1 MAILIKQI
9 VCKFLSNMFHPL
21 TSDVSSAFNYKA
33 LFLHSPLP
41 MFTCDERGYVD
52 SFNAAAEQLW
62 ARAPEPGK
70 HKWCGSIQLLNTSSV
85 ALPPDKFPMAIAFTQ
100 RKAVENLE
108 LVVKRS
114 DDTYRNVMAF
124 AQPVFNTAGAVTAGF
139 GTLIDITENKTAKE
153 KQAMLSAIVESSD
166 DAIISKNLHG
176 LITSWNRGAQKIFGY
191 TEDEVVGKHISILI
205 PEELKEEEEHIIA
218 KIKAGK
224 KIDHFQTVRITKFGK
239 RVDISLTISPIRN
252 ENGEITGAS
261 KISRD
266 ITEQLQKQKAL
277 QQYSHRLEILNALG
291 TRISAKLDEASI
303 VQLVTNA
310 TTEITGAAFG
320 AFFTHKSDEQGKPY
334 RMEVLSGA
342 SKELLK
348 TTEVQKNTKLLKQVF
363 DNKSVVRIED
373 ILQNEQGFN
382 WPYYQMPN
390 NKCQVSSYMAV
401 PLMNTSGNVFGGLFF
416 GHPLPGA
423 FTREHE
429 ELVKSIASQAS
440 VALENSALFKQVKL
454 LSEKK
459 DEFIALAS
467 HELKTPLTTVSGY
480 LQLLQTKASDSTSQ
494 LFIERSI
501 LQIAKLNSLV
511 SDLFDIS
518 KVEAGRLQLNYE
530 FFDMYRLLQE
540 VTETYQHSCS
550 THQVVLQYKGSKCVV
565 EADRQRMEQV
575 IINLITNAIKYS
587 PNTDQVLIKLKQ
599 SKTELTVMV
608 KDQGIG
614 LSEEQQKKIFTR
626 FYRAEGTSNI
636 SGLGLGLY
644 LSNEIISRHHGKIY
658 VKSKP
663 GLGAEFYFSIPLK
676 KDSISQ

>member
-1 MAILIKQI
+1 MI
-9 VCKFLSNMFHPL
+9 HPL
-21 TSDVSSAFNYKA
+21 TSDVSSSFNYKA

-41 MFTCDERGYVD
+41 MFTCNELGYVD
-52 SFNAAAEQLW
+52 SFNTAAEQLW
-62 ARAPEPGK
+62 AAAPELNK
-70 HKWCGSIQLLNTSSV
+70 HKWCGSFQLLNTSAA
-85 ALPPDKFPMAIAFTQ
+85 ALLRDQFPMAIAFAE
-100 RKAVENLE
+100 RKAVENVE
-108 LVVKRS
+108 LVVKRP
-114 DDTYRNVMAF
+114 DNTYRNVMAF
-124 AQPVFNTAGAVTAGF
+124 AQPVFNAAGDIAGGF

-166 DAIISKNLHG
+166 DAIISKNLNG
-176 LITSWNRGAQKIFGY
+176 FITSWNRGAQKIFGY
-191 TEDEVVGKHISILI
+191 TEDEVIGKHICILI
-205 PEELKEEEEHIIA
+205 PEELREEEEHIIA
-218 KIKAGK
+218 KIRAGK
-224 KIDHFQTVRITKFGK
+224 KINHFQTVRITKFGK
-239 RVDISLTISPIRN
+239 RLNISLTISPIRN

-266 ITEQLQKQKAL
+266 ITDQLQKQKSL
-277 QQYSHRLEILNALG
+277 EQYSQRLEILNALG
-291 TRISAKLDEASI
+291 TRISAKLEEMSI

-320 AFFTHKSDEQGKPY
+320 AFFSHKSDEQGQPY
-334 RMEVLSGA
+334 RVEFLSGA

-348 TTEVQKNTKLLKQVF
+348 TAEVQKNTKLLKQVF
-363 DNKSVVRIED
+363 DNRSVVRIED
-373 ILQNEQGFN
+373 ILRNEQAFN

-390 NKCQVSSYMAV
+390 NNCRVSSYMAV
-401 PLMNTSGNVFGGLFF
+401 PVMNASGNVFGGLFF

-440 VALENSALFKQVKL
+440 VALENSALFKQVKT

-467 HELKTPLTTVSGY
+467 HELKTPLTTINGY
-480 LQLLQTKASDSTSQ
+480 LQILQGKASDGTSQ
-494 LFIERSI
+494 LFIERAL

-550 THQVVLQYKGSKCVV
+550 THRIILEYNGRECVV
-565 EADRQRMEQV
+565 EADRQRIEQV

-587 PNTDQVLIKLKQ
+587 PNTDHVLIRLKQ
-599 SKTELTVMV
+599 SKKALNVMV

-614 LSEEQQKKIFTR
+614 LSEDQQQKIFTR

-644 LSNEIISRHHGKIY
+644 LSNEIIDRHHGNIY

-676 KDSISQ
+676 KDSISH

>member
-1 MAILIKQI
+1 
-9 VCKFLSNMFHPL
+9 MFHPL

-239 RVDISLTISPIRN
+239 RLDISLTISPIRN

-429 ELVKSIASQAS
+429 GLVKSIASQAS

-480 LQLLQTKASDSTSQ
+480 LQLLQTKASDSTSR

-614 LSEEQQKKIFTR
+614 LSEEQQQKIFTR